1 MSTPTRLPAHSPL
14 CMGCGPENA
23 SGLQLEVYRDENR
36 VYADH
41 SFTEKHAGGPGLA
54 HGGAISAACD
64 DIMGFTLWIA
74 GTPAV
79 TRTLTVKYRR
89 PVPLHVPV
97 RLTAWIDESTDH
109 TLHIGANGTVN
120 DDIHFSATGEFAK
133 VDLAHF
139 ARYAD
144 TSTVEGF
151 FVNFL
156 RAD

>member
-1 MSTPTRLPAHSPL
+1 MPAPIRLPPHSPV
-14 CMGCGPENA
+14 CMGCGPQNS
-23 SGLQLEVYRDENR
+23 SGLQLEVYRDADH

-74 GTPAV
+74 GAPAV

-97 RLTAWIDESTDH
+97 RLTAWIDESTDQI
-109 TLHIGANGTVN
+109 LHIGATGTVEGETY
-120 DDIHFSATGEFAK
+120 FSATGEFVK
-133 VDLAHF
+133 VGLAHF
-139 ARYAD
+139 QRYAD
-144 TSTVEGF
+144 PSIVDSF
-151 FVNFL
+151 FLSFL
-156 RAD
+156 RRK